1 MTDTRSSSSGSWGAL
16 TPVMPAVIRLMAGL
30 IVLVIVEAVVLGFP
44 GISQNVGGTAISVA
58 SLVALFIGL
67 FVVFMVLKYGT
78 QIASTIHD
86 HYNNYRTWTPLLSF
100 FFQILAI
107 VILYYITVGITAPY
121 FTSAPWAF
129 PLIFLLIALVPTIK
143 VVTNL
148 VHDLDTQTAGKQHPN

>member
-1 MTDTRSSSSGSWGAL
+1 L

-44 GISQNVGGTAISVA
+44 GITQNVGGTAISVA
-58 SLVALFIGL
+58 SLVALFIGM
-67 FVVFMVLKYGT
+67 FVVFIVLKYGT
-78 QIASTIHD
+78 QIASTIHE
-86 HYNNYRTWTPLLSF
+86 HYTNYRTWTPLLSF
-100 FFQILAI
+100 FFQLLAI
-107 VILYYITVGITAPY
+107 VILYYITAGIAMSY

-148 VHDLDTQTAGKQHPN
+148 VHDLDSQTAGKHPN

>member
-1 MTDTRSSSSGSWGAL
+1 MTDSKSNSAGSWGAL

-44 GISQNVGGTAISVA
+44 GITQDVTGTTISVA

-67 FVVFMVLKYGT
+67 IVVFIVLKYGT
-78 QIASTIHD
+78 QIAATVHE
-86 HYNNYRTWTPLLSF
+86 HYDNYRTWTPLLSY
-100 FFQILAI
+100 FFQLLAI
-107 VILYYITVGITAPY
+107 VILYYITAGVAASY

-129 PLIFLLIALVPTIK
+129 PLIFLLVALVPTIK

-148 VHDLDTQTAGKQHPN
+148 VHDLDSQTASKHPN

>member
-1 MTDTRSSSSGSWGAL
+1 MTDSRSSSSGSWGAL

-44 GISQNVGGTAISVA
+44 GITQNVSGTAISVA
-58 SLVALFIGL
+58 SLVALFIGM
-67 FVVFMVLKYGT
+67 FVVFIVLKYGT
-78 QIASTIHD
+78 QIASTIHE
-86 HYNNYRTWTPLLSF
+86 HYSNYRTWTPLLSF
-100 FFQILAI
+100 FFQVLAI
-107 VILYYITVGITAPY
+107 VILYYITAGIAMSY

-148 VHDLDTQTAGKQHPN
+148 VHDLDSQTASKHPN